1 MKGISIRE
9 FARRDK
15 CDERLVR
22 RAIENGHLTPLRDGS
37 LDPKLVG
44 SGWRKHNRQR
54 ADKAKPAD
62 KSAPDDATVD
72 AEAEKLV
79 RSRENM
85 SRAEAER
92 RKEVA
97 LASLRELELARELG
111 KVVEIEDVVKER
123 ARDHLIVRN
132 LLLSL
137 GAKVAPSI
145 VLLKSAEEVKAAI
158 DAEVENI
165 FAALRE
171 NRDE

>member
-15 CDERLVR
+15 CDEALVR
-22 RAIENGHLTPLRDGS
+22 RALRHGHLTALKDGL
-37 LDPKLVG
+37 LDSKLVG
-44 SGWRKHNRQR
+44 SGWRKRNRDR
-54 ADKAKPAD
+54 ADKARAAD
-62 KSAPDDATVD
+62 KSAPEDAAV
-72 AEAEKLV
+72 AALAEKLV
-79 RSRENM
+79 RSREHM
-85 SRAEAER
+85 TRAEAER

-97 LASLRELELARELG
+97 LATLRELELARELG
-111 KVVEIEDVVKER
+111 SVVAIEDAVKER

-145 VLLKSAEEVKAAI
+145 VLLKSAEEVKFVV
-158 DAEVENI
+158 DAEVQQV

-171 NRDE
+171 DRDD